1 MRGSHKTRE
10 RLGRSTQ
17 RKDFFEASN
26 NLLASQDEAIQQDK
40 WQAEIGVRRWA
51 VQHTR
56 THVWQESQHA
66 IHAEFSVAHPCRSQ
80 PRELTLEEFMACFGI
95 SWVDEEEVRS
105 ASYYEFMNAFGLM
118 PVDNT
123 MNELAPVLDGN
134 LFQRA
139 RRARL
144 LQELC
149 EAGEGMMQ

>member
-1 MRGSHKTRE
+1 MVGAQECTLGVALRPVGPVGGALLL
-10 RLGRSTQ
+10 RLGEESR
-17 RKDFFEASN
+17 RR
-26 NLLASQDEAIQQDK
+26 LAHE
-40 WQAEIGVRRWA
+40 G
-51 VQHTR
+51 
-56 THVWQESQHA
+56 
-66 IHAEFSVAHPCRSQ
+66 AHLQ